1 MFGSG
6 GVVAGVWE
14 SGRSD
19 LFDWPSVVAGVLVG
33 VDVDV
38 DVCANAGTLPAI
50 VPSNRAV
57 SNFMTLHRDSTASLR
72 IGQR

>member
-19 LFDWPSVVAGVLVG
+19 LFDWPSVVAGVLAG
-33 VDVDV
+33 VDV